1 MRDRASQYLIFVR
14 TVINP
19 DFLGNMG
26 KIAIFGGTFDPV
38 HWGHLLVAET
48 AASQFNLDRVI
59 WVPDRVPPH
68 KRRPDLASFQQR
80 RAMLA
85 LAIADRPDFQIAP
98 PASTLSGSSF
108 AIDTLL
114 YLQKMYPGDRLHWI
128 IGSDAF
134 KTLPKWHRSAEIG
147 RLCHWLVGP
156 RPSQGDRQTEA
167 SGDIGATFA
176 FEWGESPRDVPID
189 AGGRRMQ
196 VETNAVAIEVAAQM
210 AAMGVEIRWEVLSMR
225 AIELSS
231 SHIRHLAAENRDLRY
246 LIPEVVRGY
255 LAAHQLYQQPAAPS

>member
-1 MRDRASQYLIFVR
+1 
-14 TVINP
+14 
-19 DFLGNMG
+19 MG

-68 KRRPDLASFQQR
+68 KRRPDLATFQQR

-98 PASTLSGSSF
+98 PASNPSGSSF

-114 YLQKMYPGDRLHWI
+114 YLQKIYPGDRLHWI

-147 RLCHWLVGP
+147 RLCDWLVGP
-156 RPSQGDRQTEA
+156 RPSPGDGETEA
-167 SGDIGATFA
+167 SGEIGGM
-176 FEWGESPRDVPID
+176 FEWGESPRDMPID
-189 AGGRRMQ
+189 ARGGRMQ
-196 VETNAVAIEVAAQM
+196 VETNAVGLEVAEQM
-210 AAMGVEIRWEVLSMR
+210 AVFGVEIRWEVLSMR

-255 LAAHQLYQQPAAPS
+255 LAAHQLYKQPAAQS